1 MINTE
6 ELELTEKLVYIN
18 RVAKTVAGGRRMGFS
33 ALMVVGDGNGHV
45 GFGHAKAKEV
55 PEAIR
60 KANEIARRTLV
71 SVPRKGDTI
80 HYEVIGRQ
88 DASRVMLKPASEGTG
103 VIASSSVRAVMDAA
117 GIRDVLTK
125 CLGSRNPLNLVRATF
140 NGLRMLETPEQV
152 AERRGRGKQGAAA

>member
-6 ELELTEKLVYIN
+6 ELELTEKLVHIN

-60 KANEIARRTLV
+60 KANEIARRNLIF
-71 SVPRKGDTI
+71 VPRKGGTI
-80 HYEVIGRQ
+80 HFEVLGRQ

-103 VIASSSVRAVMDAA
+103 VIASSAVRAVMDAA
-117 GIRDVLTK
+117 GIKDVLTK
-125 CLGSRNPLNLVRATF
+125 ALGSRNPLNLVRATF
-140 NGLRMLETPEQV
+140 NGLRQLETPEQV
-152 AERRGRGKQGAAA
+152 AERRGKAAKGAEG

>member
-71 SVPRKGDTI
+71 SVPRKDGTI

-152 AERRGRGKQGAAA
+152 AERRGKRKQGGAT

>member
-1 MINTE
+1 MINSE
-6 ELELTEKLVYIN
+6 ELELTEKLVHIN

-60 KANEIARRTLV
+60 KANEIARRTLI
-71 SVPRKGDTI
+71 SVPRKDGTI

-88 DASRVMLKPASEGTG
+88 DASRVLLKPASEGTG

-125 CLGSRNPLNLVRATF
+125 CLGSRNPLNLIRATF
-140 NGLRMLETPEQV
+140 NGLRALETPEQI
-152 AERRGRGKQGAAA
+152 AERRGKGKRGA

>member
-1 MINTE
+1 MINAN
-6 ELELTEKLVYIN
+6 ELELTEKLVAVN

-60 KANEIARRTLV
+60 KATDIAKNSLIQ
-71 SVPRKGDTI
+71 VPRKGGTI
-80 HYEVIGRQ
+80 HFHVVGRQ

-103 VIASSSVRAVMDAA
+103 VIAGSAVRAVMEAA

-125 CLGSRNPLNLVRATF
+125 ALGSRNPINIVRATF
-140 NGLRMLETPEQV
+140 NGLKQIESPEQI
-152 AERRGRGKQGAAA
+152 AARRGKSAD

>member
-1 MINTE
+1 MINAD
-6 ELELTEKLVYIN
+6 ELELTEKLIHIN

-60 KANEIARRTLV
+60 KATEIARKSLIY
-71 SVPRKGDTI
+71 VPRKDGTI

-88 DASRVMLKPASEGTG
+88 DATSVLLKPASEGTG
-103 VIASSSVRAVMDAA
+103 VIAGSAVRAVLDAV
-117 GIRDVLTK
+117 GVRDVLTK
-125 CLGSRNPLNLVRATF
+125 SLGSRNPLNLVRATF
-140 NGLRMLETPEQV
+140 NGLKALESPDQIS
-152 AERRGRGKQGAAA
+152 ARRGKN